1 MIEGDDDSEALL
13 SPRLLKDDLDSEFD
27 SPRGL
32 PASPVQFHEYW
43 RLAIIMGSCDIL
55 IDVDKYFLYFL
66 LIRTV
71 GCDFQAS
78 YGMLYLV
85 YTVTYLLWSPIA
97 GSLSDLL
104 QEHILYIMLAV
115 AVALIVI
122 YSLFMAV
129 TLSPV
134 QLAAMYGV
142 RCICQI
148 QLSSASWKAIK
159 VCNKLCLSC
168 TSCFSFR
175 FIFKLITK
183 HATTSGF
190 PGQ

>member
-1 MIEGDDDSEALL
+1 MNV
-13 SPRLLKDDLDSEFD
+13 P
-27 SPRGL
+27 
-32 PASPVQFHEYW
+32 SPVPFNDYW
-43 RLAIIMGSCDIL
+43 RLAIVMGSCDIL

-78 YGMLYLV
+78 YGLLYLV

-104 QEHILYIMLAV
+104 HTRILFIMLAV

-122 YSLFMAV
+122 YVIFMAV

-134 QLAAMYGV
+134 QLAALYAV

-159 VCNKLCLSC
+159 VCKIRRARHGTPFYS
-168 TSCFSFR
+168 S
-175 FIFKLITK
+175 
-183 HATTSGF
+183 
-190 PGQ
+190 